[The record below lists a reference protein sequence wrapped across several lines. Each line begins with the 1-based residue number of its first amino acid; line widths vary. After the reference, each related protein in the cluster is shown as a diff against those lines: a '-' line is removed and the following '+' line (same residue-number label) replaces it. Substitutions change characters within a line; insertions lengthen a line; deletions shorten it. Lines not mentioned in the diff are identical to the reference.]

1 MKKNSDFDDNFDDIV
16 EDALNEEDS
25 EEDIA
30 FEYAGNEISELFLS
44 MRCATTDSL
53 VKRISEFYADTPCCS
68 RNCIGTWKKDHLV
81 KHAKDMERLSKKEKK
96 LVILTVLRNCALS
109 SESTRYSEERQR
121 LRFTFRYE
129 PFGKMCAPAFR
140 SLFDVRIEEFRG
152 LLAHLKIS
160 SMSIVPPMH
169 GNKGKSVQKP
179 NMLTNRGV
187 PEKLVSFMLELA
199 EAQGEFSPGRDAKL
213 GSTKQDRN
221 PDLLWLPAC
230 CTRSAVLRMFNSRH
244 SDFQISRTA
253 FCSLLDQD
261 QRLRH
266 IKIRSPRTDMC
277 DFCELQKRKIAG
289 TKPHDELKAEKLT
302 AELAAHQRAYQRER
316 SVYNFERKQAE
327 TDREKFAEKKLKTD
341 ECTEH
346 ICMDYGQ
353 SVEIPHTADQLGGTF
368 YLHMR
373 KFHLFCICS
382 ALENS
387 QLFYTYDEREAG
399 KGANEVISFL
409 HDFLVGRE
417 LKTPNIRIHADNC
430 TGQNKNRYVMWYL
443 VWLAATGKV
452 KRIEYK
458 FMIKGHTHFL
468 ADSGIG
474 HAKKELRRSDVFC
487 LDHWAEV
494 INRSS
499 VVNKAR
505 VVDASCVYDWKK
517 QLQQYFRAFE
527 GISRFH
533 HFAADSSE
541 PGWLFAKYSSDDDK
555 WKKRKLLKSDR
566 SISTGKFENLTK
578 HLSVAGYRGGKP
590 EKEKA
595 LFENLRQYIKDEWK
609 DELCP
614 DPRTFKHPVRN
625 KRPCPDWN

>member
-1 MKKNSDFDDNFDDIV
+1 M
-16 EDALNEEDS
+16 
-25 EEDIA
+25 
-30 FEYAGNEISELFLS
+30 
-44 MRCATTDSL
+44 SL
-53 VKRISEFYADTPCCS
+53 GLKR
-68 RNCIGTWKKDHLV
+68 N
-81 KHAKDMERLSKKEKK
+81 
-96 LVILTVLRNCALS
+96 
-109 SESTRYSEERQR
+109 
-121 LRFTFRYE
+121 
-129 PFGKMCAPAFR
+129 
-140 SLFDVRIEEFRG
+140 
-152 LLAHLKIS
+152 
-160 SMSIVPPMH
+160 
-169 GNKGKSVQKP
+169 
-179 NMLTNRGV
+179 
-187 PEKLVSFMLELA
+187 
-199 EAQGEFSPGRDAKL
+199 
-213 GSTKQDRN
+213 
-221 PDLLWLPAC
+221 
-230 CTRSAVLRMFNSRH
+230 
-244 SDFQISRTA
+244 
-253 FCSLLDQD
+253 
-261 QRLRH
+261 
-266 IKIRSPRTDMC
+266 
-277 DFCELQKRKIAG
+277 
-289 TKPHDELKAEKLT
+289 
-302 AELAAHQRAYQRER
+302 
-316 SVYNFERKQAE
+316 
-327 TDREKFAEKKLKTD
+327 
-341 ECTEH
+341 
-346 ICMDYGQ
+346 
-353 SVEIPHTADQLGGTF
+353 
-368 YLHMR
+368 
-373 KFHLFCICS
+373 
-382 ALENS
+382 NS